1 MACLPQFVVVVSMYS
16 TSKSISATSVSL
28 QSMSMSCVTY
38 VEPTFVMKGKGRG
51 YKKAACCFGCAN
63 LLCGQASAIIS
74 LVVKLFLLFQV
85 LICNCSSGIDGQ
97 PRCFLDC
104 YIQDLVTS
112 WVLITSLSTSF
123 MTEREKLRVVPSSAT
138 TTDFAAALGSSRAG
152 QLGLLVRR
160 CCTFAIVCG
169 KADNLKSACRVL
181 LLFAA

>member
-1 MACLPQFVVVVSMYS
+1 MLAPGFCSGIHIIYLQINLGHICLVAEHVHE
-16 TSKSISATSVSL
+16 L
-28 QSMSMSCVTY
+28 RHLCGTY
-38 VEPTFVMKGKGRG
+38 IVMKGIGRD
-51 YKKAACCFGCAN
+51 YKKATCCFGCAN

-160 CCTFAIVCG
+160 CCTFAVICG
-169 KADNLKSACRVL
+169 KADILKSECRIL